1 MVTSLTGTQ
10 QGESSSF
17 LSLFLTGCRM
27 CFERG
32 VRLIESNGIDQMV
45 LDLTETQ
52 QGEFVFVLVSDGTS
66 DVLNEE

>member
-1 MVTSLTGTQ
+1 
-10 QGESSSF
+10 
-17 LSLFLTGCRM
+17 M